1 MCLVEID
8 CSAARPVARPDA
20 RVVVLSEPL
29 CLHDTAELT
38 KDVTRSKNLE
48 NMLGDFVASSKPLRD
63 LCASYDV
70 YDLYNA
76 GL

>member
-8 CSAARPVARPDA
+8 CPAARLVARPDA
-20 RVVVLSEPL
+20 RVVLSEPL

-38 KDVTRSKNLE
+38 NDVTRSKNLE
-48 NMLGDFVASSKPLRD
+48 NMLDDFVASSKPLCD
-63 LCASYDV
+63 LCSSYDV